1 MRIVPISKHEY
12 KVFPIADEEQPYIEI
27 TKEEY
32 EGLESFEKC
41 FSDDLTR
48 VVDYVKSEEE
58 IQEECVRQRNF
69 ELIEQIGELKVKLG
83 QSDYK
88 ALKYIE
94 GELTAEE
101 YAPIKAERHLWR
113 SQINELESQLTEV

>member
-12 KVFPIADEEQPYIEI
+12 KVFPITDKDPYIEI
-27 TKEEY
+27 TNEEY
-32 EGLESFEKC
+32 EGLELFEKC
-41 FSDDLTR
+41 FSNDLKK

-58 IQEECVRQRNF
+58 IQEERVRQRNF
-69 ELIEQIGELKVKLG
+69 ELIEQIGELKAKLG

-88 ALKYIE
+88 ALKYFE

-113 SQINELESQLTEV
+113 SKINELESQLTEV

>member
-1 MRIVPISKHEY
+1 MKIVPISKHEY
-12 KVFPIADEEQPYIEI
+12 KVFPITDKDPYIEI

-32 EGLESFEKC
+32 EGLELFEKC
-41 FSDDLTR
+41 FSNDLTR
-48 VVDYVKSEEE
+48 VIDYVKSEEE
-58 IQEECVRQRNF
+58 IQEERIWQRNF
-69 ELIEQIGELKVKLG
+69 DLIEQIGELKVKLG

-88 ALKYIE
+88 ALKYFE

-113 SQINELESQLTEV
+113 LKINELESQLTEV

>member
-12 KVFPIADEEQPYIEI
+12 KVFPIADEEPYIEI

-32 EGLESFEKC
+32 EGLELFEKC
-41 FSDDLTR
+41 LSDDLTR
-48 VVDYVKSEEE
+48 VIDYVKSEEE
-58 IQEECVRQRNF
+58 IQEERIRQRNF
-69 ELIEQIGELKVKLG
+69 DLIEQIGELKAKLG
-83 QSDYK
+83 KSDYK
-88 ALKYIE
+88 ALKYFE

-113 SQINELESQLTEV
+113 SKINELESQLT

>member
-12 KVFPIADEEQPYIEI
+12 KVFPIADEEPYIEI

-32 EGLESFEKC
+32 EGLELFEKC
-41 FSDDLTR
+41 LSDDLTR
-48 VVDYVKSEEE
+48 VIDYVKSEEE
-58 IQEECVRQRNF
+58 IQEERIRQRNF
-69 ELIEQIGELKVKLG
+69 DLIEQIGELKAKLG
-83 QSDYK
+83 KSDYK
-88 ALKYIE
+88 ALKYVE

-113 SQINELESQLTEV
+113 SKINELESQLTEV